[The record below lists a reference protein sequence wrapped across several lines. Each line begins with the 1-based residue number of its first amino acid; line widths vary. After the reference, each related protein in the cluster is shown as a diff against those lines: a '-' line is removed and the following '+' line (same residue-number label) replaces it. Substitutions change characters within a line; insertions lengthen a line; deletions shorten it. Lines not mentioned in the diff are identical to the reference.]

1 MKHWWKA
8 LSVLLLGYA
17 LIVGLTT
24 PVGPG
29 IAGVSGQRF
38 ELKTDS
44 PQTIQIDIEG
54 YNTHF
59 NRGDIPKIWLKK
71 DSFYICG
78 TAKVVDE
85 RIVQATFTVNGQL
98 SERYNQQAFTLVIQN
113 KKDGLFLSP
122 SLITLSTN
130 GGGKVESCAGPTEI
144 THASYYN
151 FPFRSVLFESIRNL
165 NYHVPMWFSMIALL
179 FVSFIFSILYLN
191 KLNPKYDRMA
201 SQLADAG
208 LLFGLLGIT
217 TGAFWAR
224 FTWGVF
230 WSPDP
235 KLNGAAI
242 GVLIYL
248 AYNILRSTIQDAS
261 KTGRLAA
268 VYNIM
273 AFPIFIVLIIVLPKV
288 ADFSLH
294 PGSGDSVGFNNY
306 DLDNNLRKIFYP
318 AVLGWIL
325 LGFWMA
331 QLRWRLIKL
340 EQDHEEQDHE

>member
-8 LSVLLLGYA
+8 LSILLLLYA

-29 IAGVSGQRF
+29 IATVSQQRF
-38 ELKTDS
+38 DLNTDS
-44 PQTIQIDIEG
+44 IQQIQIQIEG

-59 NRGDIPKIWLKK
+59 DSADVPQIWLKK
-71 DSFYICG
+71 DSFYFCG
-78 TAKVVDE
+78 VAEVLD
-85 RIVQATFTVNGQL
+85 RRNIRGTFNISGVL
-98 SERYNQQAFTLVIQN
+98 SERYNAQAFTLVIQN
-113 KKDGLFLSP
+113 KTDGLFLSP
-122 SLITLSTN
+122 ASVTLTTTGN
-130 GGGKVESCAGPTEI
+130 TPTEGCTGPDSL
-144 THASYYN
+144 THAGYYN

-165 NYHVPMWFSMIALL
+165 NYHVPMWFTMITLL
-179 FVSFIFSILYLN
+179 LVSFIFSILYLN
-191 KLNPKYDRMA
+191 KLNPAYDRIA
-201 SQLADAG
+201 AQFADAG
-208 LLFGLLGIT
+208 LLFGILGIT

-248 AYNILRSTIQDAS
+248 AYNILRSTIQDGS

-306 DLDNNLRKIFYP
+306 DLDNNLRKVFYP

-325 LGFWMA
+325 LGVWMA

-340 EQDHEEQDHE
+340 EQQHEENE

>member
-8 LSVLLLGYA
+8 LSILLLGYA
-17 LIVGLTT
+17 LFVGLTT

-29 IAGVSGQRF
+29 IAGVSSQRF
-38 ELKTDS
+38 ELRTDT
-44 PQTIQIDIEG
+44 PQNIEIIVEG
-54 YNTHF
+54 YNTRF
-59 NRGDIPKIWLKK
+59 SASDKPQVWLKK
-71 DSFYICG
+71 DSFYLCG
-78 TAKVVDE
+78 AAEVMNE
-85 RIVQATFTVNGQL
+85 RQLKTTFNISGSL

-113 KKDGLFLSP
+113 KTDGLFLSP
-122 SLITLSTN
+122 SIITLSTT
-130 GGGKVESCAGPTEI
+130 GEIPVQSCTSPASI
-144 THASYYN
+144 TPASYYN

-179 FVSFIFSILYLN
+179 FVSFVFSILYLN
-191 KLNPKYDRMA
+191 KLNPAYDRKA

-208 LLFGLLGIT
+208 LLFGILGIT

-248 AYNILRSTIQDAS
+248 AYNILRSTVQDS
-261 KTGRLAA
+261 TKVGRLAA

-306 DLDNNLRKIFYP
+306 DLDNNLRKVFYP

-331 QLRWRLIKL
+331 QLRWRIIKL
-340 EQDHEEQDHE
+340 EQQHEEENE